1 MYNNLKYKYILYI
14 YYKIHL
20 FGWYLLF
27 MEREMGTW
35 FESHGVQMQVRHTSI
50 IKNFILLL
58 FFFK

>member
-1 MYNNLKYKYILYI
+1 MLYI

-58 FFFK
+58 FFFQIS